1 MEEGDLG
8 ECLKHRDG
16 GDGEQKHIPA
26 SCWTHSPLLVLQMVW
41 GGRSRL
47 STSSALTS
55 IWGSLPFVS
64 IPENS
69 QSPSAEMCTC
79 PGKVFLHLSPT
90 SLLDS
95 LLAPCSLLV
104 LPSHCSWGGNSM
116 DTQIT
121 PAGPHH
127 PDFAMS
133 SLSFSSCGLCFKLQ
147 HHTAQKPP
155 LFGACTR
162 VSEKGLL

>member
-26 SCWTHSPLLVLQMVW
+26 SCWTHSPLFVLQMVW
-41 GGRSRL
+41 GGKSRL

-69 QSPSAEMCTC
+69 RSPSAEMCTC
-79 PGKVFLHLSPT
+79 PGKVFLHLSPA

-104 LPSHCSWGGNSM
+104 LP
-116 DTQIT
+116 IT
-121 PAGPHH
+121 LLLGWEQHGH
-127 PDFAMS
+127 PDYSCRTPTPRLCYVQPQLFA
-133 SLSFSSCGLCFKLQ
+133 LWALLQ
-147 HHTAQKPP
+147 TSAPHSTETSIIWCLHQ
-155 LFGACTR
+155 G
-162 VSEKGLL
+162 E